1 MSGLS
6 WGLNRQNVGD
16 AMIFGRG
23 NGPEGEEGW
32 ALWSGCLGLN
42 PASAASWLWFLK

>member
-23 NGPEGEEGW
+23 NGPEGRG
-32 ALWSGCLGLN
+32 GLGPVVRLFGLE
-42 PASAASWLWFLK
+42 SCFCCFLVVVS